1 MSWKDGPYD
10 GRMTSGSTGDPGTR
24 TIEVFADIWCPFTH
38 VGLHAIASARTAAGR
53 DDVGIRVRAWPLEL
67 VNGHPMDPEAAA
79 RNAAAL
85 RDQVAPDLFAHV
97 DVAHFPSSTLEALAL
112 TEAAYGIGVA
122 EGERTAFALRDALFE
137 RGLDIS
143 AGPVLA
149 AIAAGVG
156 VPMPVES
163 DRAAVLA
170 AWEEGRSRGVIGSP
184 HFFCGGRH
192 VFCPSLE
199 LTRDDRGLTAARDDA
214 ALASF
219 VADCLAG

>member
-1 MSWKDGPYD
+1 MTRKDGPYD
-10 GRMTSGSTGDPGTR
+10 GRMTSGSTSDPGTR
-24 TIEVFADIWCPFTH
+24 TIEVFADVWCPFTH

-53 DDVGIRVRAWPLEL
+53 DDVRIRVRAWPLEL

-112 TEAAYGIGVA
+112 TEAAYRVSIPD
-122 EGERTAFALRDALFE
+122 GERVAFALRDALFE
-137 RGLDIS
+137 RGLDVS
-143 AGPVLA
+143 AESVLA
-149 AIAAGVG
+149 AVAARAG
-156 VPMPVES
+156 VPMPTDA
-163 DRAAVLA
+163 DRDAVRA
-170 AWEEGRSRGVIGSP
+170 SWDEGRSRGVIGSP

-199 LTRDDRGLTAARDDA
+199 LTRDDRGLTATRDDA